1 MRIETD
7 ALGAIEVDDDKV
19 MEFVGPLLGL
29 EGVTRCALLDLNPV
43 SPVKVL
49 QVTDAPGRSFLVA
62 DPKIFFPGYRVRVD
76 AGDLRELGLADP
88 AHAAVLVLLSLR
100 RDPPSA
106 TANLLG
112 PLVVNTRNFKV
123 KQLVLAGSGYRADE
137 PLPIREST

>member
-1 MRIETD
+1 MRIDTQ
-7 ALGAIEVDDDKV
+7 ALGAIEIDDDKV

-29 EGVTRCALLDLNPV
+29 EGVTRCALLDLNPE

-62 DPKIFFPGYRVRVD
+62 DPKIFFPDYRVQVP
-76 AGDLRELGLADP
+76 AADLEDVGLTDP
-88 AHAAVLVLLSLR
+88 SQAVVVVLLSLR
-100 RDPPSA
+100 SDPPSA

-123 KQLVLAGSGYRADE
+123 KQVVLVGSGYRADE